1 MSFVIRPAQIQDLE
15 QILPIY
21 NAEILYGTSTWNST
35 PKTIQDFQNML
46 SELNAQ
52 GFPLLVAEHSASKQI
67 AGYADYSTFRPIQGF
82 KHTVE
87 HSVFLHAD
95 FIGQGLGKALMLKLI
110 EHARQNAIHVMVG
123 AIDHE
128 NQASIA
134 LHEKLGFKQT
144 GYMREVGQK
153 FGQWRD
159 LVLMQLNLN

>member
-52 GFPLLVAEHSASKQI
+52 GFPLLVAEHLVSKQI

-87 HSVFLHAD
+87 HSVFLHA
-95 FIGQGLGKALMLKLI
+95 FCRAC
-110 EHARQNAIHVMVG
+110 
-123 AIDHE
+123 
-128 NQASIA
+128 SIS
-134 LHEKLGFKQT
+134 LSIK
-144 GYMREVGQK
+144 
-153 FGQWRD
+153 
-159 LVLMQLNLN
+159 VLPRPCPIKSA